1 MVQELA
7 CVVLAADAGE
17 IRVHSSKGQGT
28 QPLSCVSQELACVD
42 LAAEIGERALEVIRG
57 AIEAGAAAEKEAA
70 AQRLLREL
78 EEEDA
83 GKKVRWKGSQRT
95 CQGCP

>member
-1 MVQELA
+1 
-7 CVVLAADAGE
+7 
-17 IRVHSSKGQGT
+17 
-28 QPLSCVSQELACVD
+28 VD
-42 LAAEIGERALEVIRG
+42 LAAEVGERALEVIRG

-83 GKKVRWKGSQRT
+83 GKKARRPARGARRPPAAPAQPSLPRRGGSSWLRRVCKQA
-95 CQGCP
+95 

>member
-1 MVQELA
+1 M
-7 CVVLAADAGE
+7 
-17 IRVHSSKGQGT
+17 
-28 QPLSCVSQELACVD
+28 D
-42 LAAEIGERALEVIRG
+42 LAAEVGERALEVIRG

-83 GKKVRWKGSQRT
+83 GKKARLTARGPRRRLPRRRNWAFELCRATALACS
-95 CQGCP
+95 

>member
-1 MVQELA
+1 M
-7 CVVLAADAGE
+7 
-17 IRVHSSKGQGT
+17 
-28 QPLSCVSQELACVD
+28 D
-42 LAAEIGERALEVIRG
+42 LAAEVGERALEVIRG

-83 GKKVRWKGSQRT
+83 DKKVSLRSEGRQGAVSVLARKALPPRRRPQRSA
-95 CQGCP
+95 C

>member
-1 MVQELA
+1 M
-7 CVVLAADAGE
+7 
-17 IRVHSSKGQGT
+17 
-28 QPLSCVSQELACVD
+28 D
-42 LAAEIGERALEVIRG
+42 LAAEVGERALEVIRG

-83 GKKVRWKGSQRT
+83 DKKVSLSF
-95 CQGCP
+95 

>member
-1 MVQELA
+1 
-7 CVVLAADAGE
+7 
-17 IRVHSSKGQGT
+17 
-28 QPLSCVSQELACVD
+28 VD
-42 LAAEIGERALEVIRG
+42 LAAEVGERALEVIRG

-83 GKKVRWKGSQRT
+83 GKKARLPARGPRRHLPRPRGWAVELCRAMALACS
-95 CQGCP
+95 

>member
-1 MVQELA
+1 M
-7 CVVLAADAGE
+7 
-17 IRVHSSKGQGT
+17 
-28 QPLSCVSQELACVD
+28 D

-83 GKKVRWKGSQRT
+83 GKKVRREGFQGA
-95 CQGCP
+95 CQGIAGLPQGTRTEMLRSACRAS